1 MNDEKARYHAMVA
14 WLYLRECAKLCGKEV
29 TVDAAFVQLTY
40 DMWLSYPDEFELLMG
55 DGE

>member
-1 MNDEKARYHAMVA
+1 MNDRELNAHAFVA
-14 WLYLRECAKLCGKEV
+14 WLYLRECAKLCAKEA

-40 DMWLSYPDEFELLMG
+40 EMWLSYPDEFELLMG

>member
-1 MNDEKARYHAMVA
+1 MKDEKARYHAMVA
-14 WLYLRECAKLCGKEV
+14 WLYLRECAKLCGNEA
-29 TVDAAFVQLTY
+29 TVNAAFVQLTY

>member
-1 MNDEKARYHAMVA
+1 MKDEKARYHAIVV
-14 WLYLRECAKLCGKEV
+14 WLYLRECAKLCAKEV